1 MIRLPPRSTRTDTL
15 LPYTTLFRSM
25 SADPEF
31 GPKILAPLEGIG
43 VDALE
48 ESQVILKFRIKTLPI
63 QQWTTGREFNRRMK
77 KKFDELDIQM
87 PFPHRTLYFGVDKEG
102 NAPPAHLQ
110 IDDRARTVAAAQA
123 TALPGPSGRG
133 GEPPNDGSVTR

>member
-1 MIRLPPRSTRTDTL
+1 MI
-15 LPYTTLFRSM
+15 
-25 SADPEF
+25 ADPEF
-31 GPKILAPLEGIG
+31 GPKILAPLEVIG

-102 NAPPAHLQ
+102 NAPLAHLQ

-123 TALPGPSGRG
+123 RTEARRVGKEGVSPCRSRG
-133 GEPPNDGSVTR
+133 APYA